1 MGKSKGRVQIEF
13 AGREDLERILE
24 VLASPETP
32 T

>member
-1 MGKSKGRVQIEF
+1 MGKSKGRVAIEF

-24 VLASPETP
+24 VLAGPGTP